1 MAGKNEKEK
10 KYLVTRSLRM
20 PNKWMKGFFCG
31 GLIMASAA
39 VILVLICLITSS
51 KDLLGIAII
60 LALLSA
66 IWIFM
71 VYFNSANN
79 FGVSM
84 ISFNE
89 SYIKFYYYK
98 EEYKLA
104 WERVVS
110 SGIEKTRLAYWVYL
124 ADHELSA
131 EEKVEFPEHAKDGVM
146 YFGYEKN
153 AWDEMMK
160 FAPEAVR
167 KELEAAIANTKIKR

>member
-1 MAGKNEKEK
+1 MADKKEK
-10 KYLVTRSLRM
+10 KYVVTRSLRM
-20 PNKWMKGFFCG
+20 PSKWMKGFFYAG
-31 GLIMASAA
+31 VIMAAAA
-39 VILVLICLITSS
+39 VVLALICLIAGAKSM
-51 KDLLGIAII
+51 LGIAVI

-79 FGVSM
+79 YGVSM

-104 WERVVS
+104 WEKVVS
-110 SGIEKTRLAYWVYL
+110 AGIEKTRLAYWVYL
-124 ADHELSA
+124 SDHELSA
-131 EEKVEFPEHAKDGVM
+131 DEKVEFPEHAKKGVM
-146 YFGYEKN
+146 YYGYEKN

-160 FAPEAVR
+160 FAPESV
-167 KELEAAIANTKIKR
+167 KEELEAAIAKTKIKR

>member
-1 MAGKNEKEK
+1 MAEKKEK

-20 PNKWMKGFFCG
+20 PSKWMKGFFFCG
-31 GLIMASAA
+31 VLMASAA
-39 VILVLICLITSS
+39 VVMALICLITGTKSM
-51 KDLLGIAII
+51 LGIAAI

-79 FGVSM
+79 YGVSM

-89 SYIKFYYYK
+89 NHIKFYYYK

-104 WERVVS
+104 WEKVVS
-110 SGIEKTRLAYWVYL
+110 AGIEKTRLAYWVYL
-124 ADHELSA
+124 SDHELSA
-131 EEKVEFPEHAKDGVM
+131 DEKREFPEHVRDGVM
-146 YFGYEKN
+146 YYGYEKN

-160 FAPEAVR
+160 FAPEAV
-167 KELEAAIANTKIKR
+167 KEKLEAAIAKTKIKR

>member
-1 MAGKNEKEK
+1 
-10 KYLVTRSLRM
+10 M

-153 AWDEMMK
+153 AWDEMME